1 VQTTVWMG
9 AHRKVSNGRS
19 FGLMRELFRLFVT
32 DDANARNF
40 HRMRPAEQ
48 TREFSEVC
56 SSILPTH
63 GAKPKAGA
71 AAGAE
76 ARVPLQRIQKSNET
90 REVTVTTNM
99 LVLS

>member
-1 VQTTVWMG
+1 
-9 AHRKVSNGRS
+9 
-19 FGLMRELFRLFVT
+19 MREFFRLFVT

-63 GAKPKAGA
+63 
-71 AAGAE
+71 
-76 ARVPLQRIQKSNET
+76 V
-90 REVTVTTNM
+90 
-99 LVLS
+99 

>member
-1 VQTTVWMG
+1 MNKG
-9 AHRKVSNGRS
+9 SEACYCAHRKVSKEFWAN
-19 FGLMRELFRLFVT
+19 MRELFRLFVT

-63 GAKPKAGA
+63 
-71 AAGAE
+71 
-76 ARVPLQRIQKSNET
+76 V
-90 REVTVTTNM
+90 
-99 LVLS
+99 